1 VIVLFIVIVRDIFNI
16 FLFADKERPSS
27 ATQFSMR
34 LRQALVVVALLVSL
48 AACDAAKSKKNDKKK
63 FSENDGKLSSTGKKG
78 PVPSKRPFQG
88 KPPFPNPKAGTP
100 NGAPWTRDKFAS
112 KPPRPDRDGRGQ
124 AAGLYAALVLP
135 KVPKEVTFP
144 LSDEESRKFYAARG
158 GLMEWVQA
166 NSQQHDLTKQDTRD
180 ALRQKTT
187 DNQVRQRGRD

>member
-1 VIVLFIVIVRDIFNI
+1 MFF
-16 FLFADKERPSS
+16 FFKEPFFPTILGNMS
-27 ATQFSMR
+27 AR
-34 LRQALVVVALLVSL
+34 LRLVLVVVALLVSL
-48 AACDAAKSKKNDKKK
+48 AVCDAAKNKKNEKKK

-100 NGAPWTRDKFAS
+100 NGAPWTRDKWAS
-112 KPPRPDRDGRGQ
+112 KPPRPDRDGRRQ

-135 KVPKEVTFP
+135 KIPKDVTFP

-187 DNQVRQRGRD
+187 DNQVRERGRDRVLV